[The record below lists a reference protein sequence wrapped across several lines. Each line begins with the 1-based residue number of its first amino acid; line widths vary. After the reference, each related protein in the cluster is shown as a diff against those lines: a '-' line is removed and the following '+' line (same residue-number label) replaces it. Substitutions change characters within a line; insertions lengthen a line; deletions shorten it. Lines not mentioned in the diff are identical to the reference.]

1 MTAEQMAEEL
11 RLRPHNILC
20 AWFISVESPERGE
33 AFDAL
38 GHKIR
43 EAMEAGSDALVI
55 EIVPGFDDLC
65 RVCPLYRDG
74 RCESPQGDE
83 TEGQKWDALIM
94 RGLGLSYGDRLSAKR
109 FSAVIREKAPLPVCR
124 TRCQYRQ
131 TCHVFSVH

>member
-1 MTAEQMAEEL
+1 
-11 RLRPHNILC
+11 
-20 AWFISVESPERGE
+20 
-33 AFDAL
+33 
-38 GHKIR
+38 
-43 EAMEAGSDALVI
+43 AGSDALVI

-65 RVCPLYRDG
+65 LVCPLYRDG

-124 TRCQYRQ
+124 TRCRYRQ
-131 TCHVFSVH
+131 TCHVFSMH